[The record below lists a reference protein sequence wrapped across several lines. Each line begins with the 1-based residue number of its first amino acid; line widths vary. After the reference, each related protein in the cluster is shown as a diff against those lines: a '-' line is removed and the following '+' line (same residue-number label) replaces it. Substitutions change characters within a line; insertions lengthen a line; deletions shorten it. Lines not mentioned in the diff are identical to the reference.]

1 MGFGLCSFSLSHS
14 LFFLFI
20 RFASQ
25 LLYLAALVAFF
36 YTYFFIK
43 FFYLCL
49 MYVNATR
56 TDTHTIRN
64 NVRDDGGYGRVSL
77 WCRPLYRPRHSTHI
91 PLPLAIMNSSQC
103 AALSLVYW
111 CFCPCTNP
119 RTSRQLIECDK
130 FKHSTNVAWSC
141 TRLRAFM
148 LTSLK
153 HNSCLMNYNS
163 VLFLRLFH
171 SSSFFFCCPW
181 FTRIWQDCVRI
192 PLESRSQC
200 TSSHCRQTLSGPF
213 KVFGVIRGIHK
224 NRTRSIQH
232 ENGLYAKL
240 WKP

>member
-1 MGFGLCSFSLSHS
+1 MILNKTHKIVYCFNHKVGFGLCSFSLSHS

-130 FKHSTNVAWSC
+130 FKHSTNVA
-141 TRLRAFM
+141 
-148 LTSLK
+148 
-153 HNSCLMNYNS
+153 
-163 VLFLRLFH
+163 
-171 SSSFFFCCPW
+171 
-181 FTRIWQDCVRI
+181 
-192 PLESRSQC
+192 
-200 TSSHCRQTLSGPF
+200 
-213 KVFGVIRGIHK
+213 
-224 NRTRSIQH
+224 
-232 ENGLYAKL
+232 
-240 WKP
+240 